1 MMSSGFSTEFP
12 NVADPMHD
20 SYLSCFPKLND
31 DKFLHQDLNFL
42 PCSSSMAVSKGPEI
56 HQMKEFCEPVLA
68 KKKRRATSEHIAGI
82 ALSDLAKYFD
92 VPITEASRSLNVG
105 LTVLKR
111 KCREFGIHRWPHRKI
126 KSIDGLIRDLQEE
139 AKHREEDQKA
149 LMAVTKRQM
158 MLQNERE
165 SIERTPF
172 RELESETKRFRQD
185 VFKRR
190 HKARALVS
198 HSPV

>member
-1 MMSSGFSTEFP
+1 MK
-12 NVADPMHD
+12 NAHL
-20 SYLSCFPKLND
+20 SYFPKGELCQLKNS
-31 DKFLHQDLNFL
+31 KFHQPRNLPLLDQDLNFL
-42 PCSSSMAVSKGPEI
+42 PCSVAVSKGSESE
-56 HQMKEFCEPVLA
+56 MKEFCEPVIA
-68 KKKRRATSEHIAGI
+68 AKKRRATSEHIAGI
-82 ALSDLAKYFD
+82 TLSDLAKNFG
-92 VPITEASRSLNVG
+92 VPITEASRNLNVG

-139 AKHREEDQKA
+139 AKHREDDHKA

-172 RELESETKRFRQD
+172 RELEIETKRFRQD
-185 VFKRR
+185 VFRR
-190 HKARALVS
+190 KHKARALESQSSSV
-198 HSPV
+198 

>member
-56 HQMKEFCEPVLA
+56 HQMKEFCEP
-68 KKKRRATSEHIAGI
+68 
-82 ALSDLAKYFD
+82 
-92 VPITEASRSLNVG
+92 EASRSLNVG

>member
-1 MMSSGFSTEFP
+1 MTSSGFSTEFP

-20 SYLSCFPKLND
+20 SYLS
-31 DKFLHQDLNFL
+31 
-42 PCSSSMAVSKGPEI
+42 S
-56 HQMKEFCEPVLA
+56 